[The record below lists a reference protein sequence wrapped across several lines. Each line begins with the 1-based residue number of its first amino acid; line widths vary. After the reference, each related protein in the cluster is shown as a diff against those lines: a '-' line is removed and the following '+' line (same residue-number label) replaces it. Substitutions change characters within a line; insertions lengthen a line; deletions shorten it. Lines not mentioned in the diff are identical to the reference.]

1 MVDDTGI
8 GPARALKK
16 ITLVLS
22 DLAIRLYV

>member
-1 MVDDTGI
+1 VDDTGI
-8 GPARALKK
+8 EPARALKK